1 MGKVAMS
8 IFVASVVGMGTGIL
22 STCKLS
28 TYIQFSS
35 WAGVLLVM
43 GLWSL
48 DRTASIRWPVIAST
62 VYSTL
67 YITTHG
73 LFETIVLKAH
83 ETVIGWVLM
92 VGVFNGLSI
101 LTSCLVFQIHA
112 ISKSIW
118 KRIMNEDWDL
128 NRGAR

>member
-1 MGKVAMS
+1 MRKVALS
-8 IFVASVVGMGTGIL
+8 IFVASMAGMGIGIL
-22 STCKLS
+22 STLKLS
-28 TYIQFSS
+28 TYIQFAS

-43 GLWSL
+43 SLWIL

-67 YITTHG
+67 YIITHG

-92 VGVFNGLSI
+92 VGVFNALSI
-101 LTSCLVFQIHA
+101 LASWVLSA
-112 ISKSIW
+112 KSMQF
-118 KRIMNEDWDL
+118 R
-128 NRGAR
+128 NRLGK